1 MQLGKALTNLSIR
14 QGINGEQMA
23 KELHLDPTTVSKMKN
38 DKRNVTTD
46 TAYRYTTMANTHKM

>member
-1 MQLGKALTNLSIR
+1 MSIR

-38 DKRNVTTD
+38 DKPNVTTD
-46 TAYRYTTMANTHKM
+46 TAHYSLRRNGVLQLFVLW